1 MEFGTDLST
10 EHEKWLTKHFG
21 EKCTF
26 VYNYPKGIK
35 SFYMRD
41 NDDGETVGFIEEIA
55 YHNIVNTCVHGG
67 EEVHSAHLVSS

>member
-1 MEFGTDLST
+1 
-10 EHEKWLTKHFG
+10 
-21 EKCTF
+21 
-26 VYNYPKGIK
+26 
-35 SFYMRD
+35 MRD